1 MNNMKR
7 IVKEFKYKYN
17 FLSNFYPVKIV
28 IDGLEYATT
37 EHYFQSMKFTDPEV
51 QEMIRK
57 AGTPSMAKKLAK
69 KHKRREDWH
78 DISLYVMEKALRAKF
93 NIPKLREKLL
103 ATDDMYLQEG
113 NRWNDTFWGVDLNT
127 GKGENHLG
135 KLLMKIRSE
144 LRMKMNSR
152 KY

>member
-1 MNNMKR
+1 MKR

-51 QEMIRK
+51 QETIRK
-57 AGTPSMAKKLAK
+57 APTPSIAKKLAR
-69 KHKRREDWH
+69 KHKKREDWY
-78 DISLYVMEKALRAKF
+78 DISLNVMERALRAKF
-93 NIPKLREKLL
+93 NIPKLRKKLL

-113 NRWNDTFWGVDLNT
+113 NRWNDTFWGVDLNA
-127 GKGENHLG
+127 GKGKNHLG

-144 LRMKMNSR
+144 LRMNMNSR
-152 KY
+152 KF